1 MDIKI
6 LTSITSIPNS
16 KRDCFVVGTH
26 NGIFHSDEV
35 VAVAILCLL
44 HNNEKIAVVRSR
56 DSEILHKCDICVDI
70 GGGKYDHHQP
80 GFNLKRDDGITYA
93 SAGLIWKHFGNQVVL
108 KLLEEANLLEDLAK
122 SCSNVVDTI
131 DKNVIKFVDAED
143 NGIDLGLHY
152 MSFISS
158 YLPEWYESEPKF
170 ESQFAKVL
178 DTTITVLEQKIRQV
192 IVEVYATKIIR
203 ERTNS
208 SIYFSN
214 HILEIPSQTIPW
226 LETVCQINH
235 EHACDTINFVIF
247 PCPAGGWAAQ
257 CVPPSLKKKF
267 NQRIPFPKEWA
278 GQTTNLS
285 ELSGVDGAILCHNGL
300 FFARAQSKEAVL
312 QMCKISMS
320 LKFRIKN
327 FFYIFTKLSILI
339 KNLV

>member
-56 DSEILHKCDICVDI
+56 DPEILHKCDICVDI

-80 GFNLKRDDGITYA
+80 EFDLKRNSGITYA
-93 SAGLIWKHFGNQVVL
+93 SAGLIWKDFGSKVVL

-192 IVEVYATKIIR
+192 ISEIYATELIR
-203 ERTNS
+203 ERNKS
-208 SIYFSN
+208 SMYFSN

-226 LETVCQINH
+226 LDTVCNINH
-235 EHACDTINFVIF
+235 EHVCDDTINFVIF
-247 PCPAGGWAAQ
+247 PYPAGGWAAQ
-257 CVPPSLKKKF
+257 CVPPSLEEKF
-267 NQRIPFPKEWA
+267 KQIVPFPKTWA
-278 GQTTNLS
+278 GQTSDLAKI
-285 ELSGVDGAILCHNGL
+285 SGVDDATFCHNGC
-300 FFARAQSKEAVL
+300 FFARAKSKNGVIK
-312 QMCKISMS
+312 MCDLAMK
-320 LKFRIKN
+320 
-327 FFYIFTKLSILI
+327 
-339 KNLV
+339 